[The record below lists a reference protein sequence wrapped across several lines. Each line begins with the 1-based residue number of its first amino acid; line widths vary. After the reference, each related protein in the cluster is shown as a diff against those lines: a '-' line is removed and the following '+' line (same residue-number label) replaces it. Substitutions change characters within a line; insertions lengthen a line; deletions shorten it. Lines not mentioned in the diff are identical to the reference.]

1 MTAME
6 NTTLLPWFNESCAQ
20 LAEGHQHDRLGH
32 AWLLSGHHG
41 IGKKMLAEHFA
52 KYLLCTDPRAT
63 GPCESCDDCHLFNI
77 GNHPDYSLVEPE
89 KKLITVDQI
98 RESIHFAQN
107 TSRRGGMKVLLFVP
121 AEAMN
126 LNAANALLKLLEE
139 PPRQTLLLLVSHQPG
154 LLLATLRSRCQHL
167 RCPLPPFQMAKTWL
181 EQQEGFTGQPETVLL
196 LTGGAPL
203 RAMSISDPGTT
214 AARMTLLEALV
225 AILNK
230 TVTPISAAK
239 KCEKI
244 GITACIEYL
253 MLGVADLLASCQSG
267 RSLADPALQPL
278 ADQLKLREPSAIFSL
293 RLHETYNILVEARK
307 VALASNNANP
317 QLMLESLFAHWS
329 LLSDRL

>member
-1 MTAME
+1 MTME
-6 NTTLLPWFNESCAQ
+6 STTLLPWFDESFAH
-20 LAEGHQHDRLGH
+20 LVEGHKQDRLGH
-32 AWLLSGHHG
+32 AWLLSGHPG
-41 IGKKMLAEHFA
+41 IGKKMLAQYFA
-52 KYLLCTDPRAT
+52 KYLLCTSPRAA
-63 GPCESCDDCHLFNI
+63 GPCGLCDDCHLFGI

-98 RESIHFAQN
+98 RENIHFAQN

-139 PPRQTLLLLVSHQPG
+139 PPKQTLLLLVSHQPG
-154 LLLATLRSRCQHL
+154 LLLATLKSRCQHL
-167 RCPLPPFQMAKTWL
+167 RCPLPSPSMAKTWL
-181 EQQEGFTGQPETVLL
+181 EQQEGFIGRPETALQ

-203 RAMSISDPGTT
+203 RAMSISDPGTI
-214 AARMTLLEALV
+214 AARMTLLEVLLAMLD
-225 AILNK
+225 K

-267 RSLADPALQPL
+267 RNLADPALAPL
-278 ADQLKLREPSAIFSL
+278 AERLKLPEQSGIFSR

-317 QLMLESLFAHWS
+317 QLMLESLFVHWS